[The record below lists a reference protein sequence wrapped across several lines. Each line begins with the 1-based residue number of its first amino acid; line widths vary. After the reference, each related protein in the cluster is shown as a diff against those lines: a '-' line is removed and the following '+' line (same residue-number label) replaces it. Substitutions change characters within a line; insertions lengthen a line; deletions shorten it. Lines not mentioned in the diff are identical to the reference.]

1 MQRWNP
7 REQFVDTWTFLG
19 YYQDE
24 LISCCSLL
32 HHKIHYLCLS
42 STMSAFPS
50 WDFKL
55 LFIRCLFPVQQ
66 YELTNES
73 SAAPVSEPGRRISF
87 CCGKAGKPPGIR
99 KTLFTFSRGD
109 ELDYR
114 ISSFLFIQQN
124 CQILWKMVEMGTVFS
139 FRNWK
144 STFWPPSP
152 EKKGIGA

>member
-1 MQRWNP
+1 MFIPRATIGADQ
-7 REQFVDTWTFLG
+7 REQ
-19 YYQDE
+19 
-24 LISCCSLL
+24 CSSHLR
-32 HHKIHYLCLS
+32 
-42 STMSAFPS
+42 A
-50 WDFKL
+50 W
-55 LFIRCLFPVQQ
+55 
-66 YELTNES
+66 
-73 SAAPVSEPGRRISF
+73 RRISF

-99 KTLFTFSRGD
+99 KTLFTFSRED

-152 EKKGIGA
+152 EKKRGLVLNILHESSEHFFWWKSIFVGKDFLIFCSQCHSRTRSAVYADNSNPWHP